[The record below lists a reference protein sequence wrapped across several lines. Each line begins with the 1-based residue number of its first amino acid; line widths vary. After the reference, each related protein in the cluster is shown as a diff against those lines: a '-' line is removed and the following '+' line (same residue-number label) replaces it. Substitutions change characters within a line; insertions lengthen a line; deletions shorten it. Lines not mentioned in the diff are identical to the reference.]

1 MMIAG
6 KPGTIGPPRA
16 LAQGNEMTRALFGEV
31 VWCAG
36 PWQTSGEWWNQEPWQ
51 REEWDVAIA
60 ESNSPFLKRASLM
73 AKSSDSTSA
82 NHSSL
87 LYRLY
92 RDVLAG
98 TWFVEGEYD

>member
-1 MMIAG
+1 MAG
-6 KPGTIGPPRA
+6 KPGTVGAPRS
-16 LAQGNEMTRALFGEV
+16 LAQADDITRSLYGEV

-36 PWQTSGEWWNQEPWQ
+36 PWHTSGEWWNQEPWQ

-60 ESNSPFLKRASLM
+60 ELNSGFVNRGFHGHESRSKGGAR
-73 AKSSDSTSA
+73 
-82 NHSSL
+82 

-92 RDVLAG
+92 RDVLTG